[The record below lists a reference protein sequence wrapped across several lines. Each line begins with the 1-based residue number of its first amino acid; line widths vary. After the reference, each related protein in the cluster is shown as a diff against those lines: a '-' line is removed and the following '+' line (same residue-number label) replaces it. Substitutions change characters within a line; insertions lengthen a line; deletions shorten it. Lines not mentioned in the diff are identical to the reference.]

1 MSNKKTIRKKKKLA
15 AVDLLKLGG
24 VLIVCVYVTCILVK
38 QQINLSRCDEIA
50 QDYQTKIDAAMLE
63 QQKLEDELKKAETDE
78 YIERTAR
85 EKLGLVKANERVFID
100 ITQK

>member
-1 MSNKKTIRKKKKLA
+1 MSDRRENQKKKKLSP
-15 AVDLLKLGG
+15 VDLLKLGG
-24 VLIVCVYVTCILVK
+24 VLLVCVYVTCILVK
-38 QQINLSRCDEIA
+38 QQINLSRCDDLA
-50 QDYQTKIDAAMLE
+50 QEYQAKIDDAKLE
-63 QQKLEDELKKAETDE
+63 QQKLEDELKKAGTDE